1 MMFFSKKISGMFLK
15 KIYIYNLDS
24 GHYEQQKNTCAASS
38 GAGIMIA
45 QGAEP

>member
-1 MMFFSKKISGMFLK
+1 MMFFSKKNIGNVFEK
-15 KIYIYNLDS
+15 NIYNWDS